1 MFARTDWEYV
11 FNTFS
16 YGYALGYHFIQT
28 KSGAC
33 NGNFLGIGADMAVRG
48 GEGVGW
54 CRGRGWD
61 GVGGGGD
68 GVGGGGGDGVGGG
81 GDGVGEGSMLSCM
94 YCRWEGCEGLC

>member
-16 YGYALGYHFIQT
+16 YGYALGYHFIQS

-48 GEGVGW
+48 EGCDDVEGRGEG
-54 CRGRGWD
+54 C
-61 GVGGGGD
+61 
-68 GVGGGGGDGVGGG
+68 
-81 GDGVGEGSMLSCM
+81 LSCKHK
-94 YCRWEGCEGLC
+94 

>member
-33 NGNFLGIGADMAVRG
+33 NGNFLGIGADMAVRKGRGHGGEEGRRRG
-48 GEGVGW
+48 GEG
-54 CRGRGWD
+54 
-61 GVGGGGD
+61 GVYD
-68 GVGGGGGDGVGGG
+68 V
-81 GDGVGEGSMLSCM
+81 L
-94 YCRWEGCEGLC
+94 

>member
-48 GEGVGW
+48 GEG
-54 CRGRGWD
+54 RGCD
-61 GVGGGGD
+61 GVGGGGVMVW
-68 GVGGGGGDGVGGG
+68 GEEEVMVW
-81 GDGVGEGSMLSCM
+81 GEGSMLSCM
-94 YCRWEGCEGLC
+94 YCRWEECEGLC